1 MGWDNKGKCMV
12 QITIGT
18 KTIPYFGNSCMN
30 RYPCTLYFAGGES
43 QLSKNTIHYWKK
55 LLNVDMHPK
64 LNCVTIPNGLEMPQR
79 LFDIWSHFK
88 RVRFHYS
95 VDSIHEM
102 NDYIRFSKWDP
113 QLNSSPFVR

>member
-1 MGWDNKGKCMV
+1 
-12 QITIGT
+12 
-18 KTIPYFGNSCMN
+18 
-30 RYPCTLYFAGGES
+30 
-43 QLSKNTIHYWKK
+43 
-55 LLNVDMHPK
+55 MHPK

-102 NDYIRFSKWDP
+102 NDYIRYSSKMGFSTVKQFYLLDNTEDKVEVTVACAVQAQTFIMCPTLSKWKLAQNFKKINIWP
-113 QLNSSPFVR
+113 YLVQE